1 MKQPLTTQCL
11 AVERSKRSEGRVFVV
26 RRATFATVAA
36 AASLSDVCTT
46 LLGPGCVLK
55 RTADIAQSRQ
65 TLTRRSVSLINISL
79 QFPSCILS
87 DLWLLQFSEFS
98 TVIKQHFR
106 IIYCFKHTHPFT
118 LLCKCL
124 VLKSESAKP

>member
-11 AVERSKRSEGRVFVV
+11 AVERSKRREGRVFVV
-26 RRATFATVAA
+26 RRTTFATVSAA
-36 AASLSDVCTT
+36 ALLSDACTT
-46 LLGPGCVLK
+46 LLGSACVLK

-65 TLTRRSVSLINISL
+65 TLTRRSLSLTDISL
-79 QFPSCILS
+79 QFSSCILS
-87 DLWLLQFSEFS
+87 ELWLLQFSKFT

-106 IIYCFKHTHPFT
+106 TIYCFKHAHPFN

-124 VLKSESAKP
+124 VHMSESAKP